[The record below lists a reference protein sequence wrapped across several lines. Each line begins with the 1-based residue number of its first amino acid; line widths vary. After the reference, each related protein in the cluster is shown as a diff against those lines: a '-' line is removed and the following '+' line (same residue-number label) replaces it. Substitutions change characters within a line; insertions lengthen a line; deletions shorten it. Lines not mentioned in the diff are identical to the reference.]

1 MVAVIAAAPLAVLP
15 AKFAW
20 EAVRHGLGEMSDKEN
35 IIISVLMV
43 AFCYITALLLPNV
56 GAVIAATGATVNPF
70 IGYIFPIIFYLKL
83 DDSPC
88 TSPAKLLAY
97 AVLVAVIIVSFM
109 GFIALF

>member
-43 AFCYITALLLPNV
+43 AFCYITALNMSK
-56 GAVIAATGATVNPF
+56 I
-70 IGYIFPIIFYLKL
+70 
-83 DDSPC
+83 
-88 TSPAKLLAY
+88 
-97 AVLVAVIIVSFM
+97 
-109 GFIALF
+109 